1 MAKTKKS
8 RTMMNII
15 CTLLAASLILLT
27 CACAKRNQ
35 PPVSAE
41 TVLQAMLDGTTPP
54 DGRFLSLTSADKSKR
69 LSADLLT
76 ALYGTPASKWY
87 QSGAYS
93 VVNDGAIYLSE
104 VMHPFELAV
113 FRCINEGDVSGG
125 MASVLG
131 VCSTRLET
139 IRAAWQG
146 SDYEV
151 YVQNAVVTYCD
162 GYVLLVVAED
172 PDAVVK
178 AAEKVI
184 RSR

>member
-1 MAKTKKS
+1 
-8 RTMMNII
+8 MNII

-41 TVLQAMLDGTTPP
+41 AVLQAMLSEINPP
-54 DGRFLSLTSADKSKR
+54 DGRLMSLTSADESKR
-69 LSADLLT
+69 LSAELLT
-76 ALYGTPASKWY
+76 ALYGAPASTWY
-87 QSGAYS
+87 QGGAYS

-131 VCSTRLET
+131 VCSARLDT
-139 IRAAWQG
+139 IRTAWQG
-146 SDYEV
+146 SDYEA
-151 YVQNAVVTYCD
+151 YVQNAVVTYYG
-162 GYVLLVVAED
+162 GYVFLVVAED
-172 PDAVVK
+172 PETVVK
-178 AAEKVI
+178 AAIKSI
-184 RSR
+184 KSY